1 MTTCVTGREPSDVEP
16 ASRRFTRQGGDRV
29 FVHGTITTDAW
40 NDKDTGAKR
49 TAQLVLAEIIAPSPD
64 YPHPGQR

>member
-1 MTTCVTGREPSDVEP
+1 VRHGPGAVRRRAGEPPIHSP
-16 ASRRFTRQGGDRV
+16 RGDRV

-40 NDKDTGAKR
+40 NDKDSGAKR